1 MRYQNN
7 GPGLFEEAPHHTD
20 CDLAKLPISQP
31 ALIVILSSGAMPL
44 AAFHAQARSGD

>member
-31 ALIVILSSGAMPL
+31 AFVVILSSRATPIE
-44 AAFHAQARSGD
+44 AIHAQAHLGG